1 MRVDPRVPTPFDE
14 GSAPAVE
21 RAMAQDLD
29 RLRQIIENLPVIT
42 YTLDL
47 EGPREEGSYVG
58 AGIERLTGYTP
69 DEWLADDD
77 LWLGLLH
84 PQDRDAAE
92 EEWQRLLDDGV
103 PYDCEFRMVRRDGT
117 ELWVREKAV
126 KTTRGGRALVDGI
139 FEDVTERR
147 LAQDRLAAAEQ
158 RTHDLVEQVP
168 AVLYEE
174 LPGATGMTSYVSPQ
188 IRELLDVSPEAY
200 IEDPNWWLDHL
211 HPDDRDRMVE
221 EADEYTTHPG
231 TTSFTS
237 EYRLVTST
245 GRTVWIHDRSR
256 ATLDASGS
264 AVLVRGAMFDV
275 TAQKLAEAKVA
286 DAEVRYRTLVE
297 QLPLIT
303 YIWEV
308 DAAPGEDTA
317 YYTSPQIEGILGYT
331 TADYNDDPEGWRE
344 MIHPEDRD
352 RVNASAARS
361 ELTGEPFV
369 EEYRYLHK
377 TKGTPVWVHDESVL
391 IRRSEDGR
399 PWLFQGI
406 MYDITER
413 VEADLALQSS
423 LARFQALANDAPV
436 GIFENAPDGSCTFV
450 NDRWC
455 EVAGMDPGPAM
466 GSGWT
471 DAVHPDDRDAVFT
484 GWAAA
489 VQEDR
494 DFLMEFRFVRPSG
507 EVRWVTAR
515 AAAVKDAEGFTTGFV
530 GTVDDMTERRA
541 MEEQLRLIRS
551 AVEHTGRAV
560 LVAALDRGNGTA
572 SFVYVNPAFTRMT
585 GFDATEVLERPIDSF
600 YVPFGDNVTI
610 GGLLREGTDQTLEA
624 EMIRK
629 DGSRFT
635 AEGVISPIRDAAGTF
650 SHVVVILRD
659 ITEIQAIEQRLR
671 ENLEELRR
679 TDASRRATLAQVVES
694 QEQELERMA
703 EGIEDSSIQQMS
715 AVRIRM
721 ETLRRNLSDPA
732 QLGAL
737 EKLEGSVE
745 EAVGQL
751 RGLVSELRPREL
763 ATEGLGGAIREH
775 LGHTA
780 DLRTE
785 VVGALGD
792 DPDQQQA
799 ATAFRVVQE
808 TVASALEDRAA
819 RRLTVELEDADE
831 GFTVRIV
838 DDGASWT
845 TVGPS
850 TMKDRAGLAGGR
862 CLLFDGQDGAT
873 VELWLPLRAPVAG
886 EDPLRRS

>member
-1 MRVDPRVPTPFDE
+1 E
-14 GSAPAVE
+14 
-21 RAMAQDLD
+21 
-29 RLRQIIENLPVIT
+29 
-42 YTLDL
+42 
-47 EGPREEGSYVG
+47 
-58 AGIERLTGYTP
+58 
-69 DEWLADDD
+69 
-77 LWLGLLH
+77 
-84 PQDRDAAE
+84 
-92 EEWQRLLDDGV
+92 
-103 PYDCEFRMVRRDGT
+103 
-117 ELWVREKAV
+117 
-126 KTTRGGRALVDGI
+126 
-139 FEDVTERR
+139 
-147 LAQDRLAAAEQ
+147 
-158 RTHDLVEQVP
+158 
-168 AVLYEE
+168 
-174 LPGATGMTSYVSPQ
+174 
-188 IRELLDVSPEAY
+188 
-200 IEDPNWWLDHL
+200 
-211 HPDDRDRMVE
+211 DRDRMVE
-221 EADEYTTHPG
+221 EADAYTNQPG
-231 TTSFTS
+231 TISFSS
-237 EYRLVTST
+237 EYRLVTPT
-245 GRTVWIHDRSR
+245 GRTVWIHDRSS

-308 DAAPGEDTA
+308 DAAPGDDTA
-317 YYTSPQIEGILGYT
+317 YYTSPQIEAILGYT
-331 TADYNDDPEGWRE
+331 ISDYNDDPEGWRE

-352 RVNASAARS
+352 RVNAAVARS
-361 ELTGEPFV
+361 EVTGEPFV
-369 EEYRYLHK
+369 EEYRYVHK
-377 TKGTPVWVHDESVL
+377 TKGTFVWVHDESVL

-423 LARFQALANDAPV
+423 LARFQTLTKQAPV
-436 GIFENAPDGSCTFV
+436 GIFEDEADGSCIFV

-455 EVAGMDPGPAM
+455 EVAGTAPAEAM
-466 GSGWT
+466 GHGWT
-471 DAVHPDDRDAVFT
+471 EAIHPDDRESVFAD
-484 GWAAA
+484 WSAARE
-489 VQEDR
+489 EDR
-494 DFLMEFRFVRPSG
+494 DFLAEFRFLHADG

-515 AAAVKDAEGFTTGFV
+515 AAAVKDAQGVTTGFV
-530 GTVDDMTERRA
+530 GTIDDMTERRA
-541 MEEQLRLIRS
+541 TEEQLRLIRS

-560 LVAALDRGNGTA
+560 LVAAIGSEDGSA
-572 SFVYVNPAFTRMT
+572 SFVYANPAFTRMT
-585 GFDATEVLERPIDSF
+585 GFDASEVMERPIGSF
-600 YVPFGDNVTI
+600 YVPFGDTSTI
-610 GGLLREGTDQTLEA
+610 GDLLRTGTDQTLEA
-624 EMIRK
+624 EMVRK

-635 AEGVISPIRDAAGTF
+635 VEGVISPIRDAEGAF

-659 ITEIQAIEQRLR
+659 ITEIQAIERRLR

-703 EGIEDSSIQQMS
+703 EGIEDSSIQQMT

-775 LGHTA
+775 LAHT

-785 VVGALGD
+785 VVGALEQ

-808 TVASALEDRAA
+808 AVASAHVNRAA
-819 RRLTVELEDADE
+819 HRLSVQLEDADD

-850 TMKDRAGLAGGR
+850 TMQDRAGLAGGR
-862 CLLFDGQDGAT
+862 CRLFDGQDGAT